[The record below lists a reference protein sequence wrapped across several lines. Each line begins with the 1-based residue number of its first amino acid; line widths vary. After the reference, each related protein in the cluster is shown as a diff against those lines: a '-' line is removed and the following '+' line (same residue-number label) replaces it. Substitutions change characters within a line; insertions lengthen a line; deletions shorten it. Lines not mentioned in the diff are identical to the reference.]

1 MAHPNL
7 DIVVRMYDCFNKA
20 DLDTIRNE
28 IFAPDILW
36 NLPGHHPLG
45 GPKRGA
51 EEVLAFF
58 HELNKSN
65 IQVTLVNIDAW
76 GDETV
81 VEVHRGQG
89 KSGNAVLDALNCTH
103 YHIKDGKIDHVQV
116 YMSDQYAADSFFWAI
131 FNLKPIPERL
141 G

>member
-1 MAHPNL
+1 MAHPNV

-20 DLDTIRNE
+20 DLDTIRKE
-28 IFAPDILW
+28 IFAPDLVW
-36 NLPGHHPLG
+36 NLPGRHPLG
-45 GPKRGA
+45 GSKKGP
-51 EEVLAFF
+51 EEVLSFF

-65 IQVTLVNIDAW
+65 IQVTLVNIDSW

-89 KSGNAVLDALNCTH
+89 RSGDAVLDALNCTH

-116 YMSDQYAADSFFWAI
+116 YMSDQYAADNFFWAI
-131 FNLKPIPERL
+131 YNLKPIPDRL

>member
-7 DIVVRMYDCFNKA
+7 EIVKRMYDCFNRA

-28 IFAPDILW
+28 IFAPDLVWI
-36 NLPGHHPLG
+36 LPGRNPLG
-45 GPKRGA
+45 GAKNGA

-58 HELNKSN
+58 HQLNTSN

-76 GDETV
+76 GDDTV

-116 YMSDQYAADSFFWAI
+116 YMSDQYAADNFFWAV
-131 FNLKPIPERL
+131 FNLKPIPDRL